1 MDCCV
6 QFVGNAELQLWLIPL
21 VRFLKLIFMTLEL
34 CGESDVKIQL
44 EKQGILVKIMSQL
57 NHLPLDVVQNLSE
70 VYTEYDDNIII
81 NFGFKKE

>member
-21 VRFLKLIFMTLEL
+21 VRFLELIFMTLEL

-44 EKQGILVKIMSQL
+44 EKQGLLIKIMSQL

-70 VYTEYDDNIII
+70 VYTDYDDNIIK
-81 NFGFKKE
+81 F

>member
-21 VRFLKLIFMTLEL
+21 VRFLELIFMTLEL

-44 EKQGILVKIMSQL
+44 EKQGLLIKIMSQL
-57 NHLPLDVVQNLSE
+57 NQLPLDVVQNLSE
-70 VYTEYDDNIII
+70 VYTDYDDNII
-81 NFGFKKE
+81 NFEFKKE

>member
-21 VRFLKLIFMTLEL
+21 IRFLELIFMTLEL

-44 EKQGILVKIMSQL
+44 EKQGLLIKIMSQL
-57 NHLPLDVVQNLSE
+57 NQLPLDVVQNLSE
-70 VYTEYDDNIII
+70 VYTDYDDHIID
-81 NFGFKKE
+81 FEFKKE